1 MHSPLHFAPARTPR
15 LTPIPQ
21 MRRHLDNIKSLS
33 TEEQV
38 VQLRALYKLT
48 ESQALGVIQG
58 WKDNTLD
65 QHIAP

>member
-1 MHSPLHFAPARTPR
+1 
-15 LTPIPQ
+15 